1 MISAGELAIGSRLPT
16 VRELS
21 KELGVSPTTV
31 SEAGNRWPPSAP
43 STLAAARARS
53 SASPPGPATPRRY
66 RRVTEG
72 PGHFEL
78 DLSSGT
84 PDPALLPDLRPVI
97 AHVSRQ
103 SLTSSYLDH
112 RCCPSWPTR
121 VRADWPFPPEELT
134 VVDGAM
140 DALDR
145 VASVIVRLGD
155 RVVVENPTF
164 PPLLDLL
171 ELLGAEVIGVDM
183 DDEGML
189 PDGLADA
196 LAAGATAV
204 FLQPRAH
211 NPTGITLT
219 AARGQQLAAA
229 LADSDAIVVEDDHS
243 GDIASGALVSLGE
256 WLPQRT
262 VHIRSYSK
270 SHGPDLRLA
279 AVGGAGD
286 VVSAVANRR
295 LLGPGWSSRIL
306 QAVLLEML
314 DHQPTIDAVD
324 AARAEYAA
332 RAAGGHRCARRA
344 GVGFTGTDGIN
355 LWMQVADE
363 RSALLTLAAQGIGAA
378 PGEPFMVR
386 DDAPSLRVTVGLIDD
401 SIADVRRP
409 PRRSRRQPTQQE
421 AASASH
427 PLRNLTSRRSS
438 AVYRTHRR
446 LTTSHCNSAFICG
459 TTALTAELRRARSV
473 DGGVEQ
479 FVGERAL
486 GRQRRLVDR
495 DDAVGRCHVREQGQ
509 RHDVGLGEP
518 RHAHVADPFDERERS
533 RRRAGSGRRPTTAH
547 TGPRCSRRP
556 RPRHGC
562 RERPA
567 ARVADAASASMSTTS
582 AASTAAATPPGSI
595 TSASTSARSRRR
607 TNDAP

>member
-1 MISAGELAIGSRLPT
+1 MNAPFNAAAVDHSGKALATSISRRVTDRSARGIAGAVGCMISAAELSVGSRLPT

-31 SEAGNRWPPSAP
+31 SEAWQS
-43 STLAAARARS
+43 LAAVGAIDARGRQGTFVRQ
-53 SASPPGPATPRRY
+53 PTGPATPRRY

-72 PGHFEL
+72 PGHFAL

-84 PDPALLPDLRPVI
+84 PDPVLLPDLSPVI
-97 AHVSRQ
+97 ARVSRQ
-103 SLTSSYLDH
+103 SLTSSYLDQ
-112 RCCPSWPTR
+112 PVLPELAER
-121 VRADWPFPPEELT
+121 VRSDWPFPPEELT

-145 VASVIVRLGD
+145 VAGVIVHLGD

-171 ELLGAEVIGVDM
+171 DLLGADVIGVDM
-183 DDEGML
+183 DEEGMSL
-189 PDGLADA
+189 AGLTDA
-196 LAAGATAV
+196 LALGVTAV

-219 AARGQQLAAA
+219 AGRGRELAAA
-229 LADSDAIVVEDDHS
+229 LADSEAIIVEDDHS
-243 GDIASGALVSLGE
+243 GDIASGDLVSLGS

-279 AVGGAGD
+279 AVGGAGH

-314 DHQPTIDAVD
+314 DHQATIDAVR
-324 AARAEYAA
+324 AARSEYSS
-332 RAAGGHRCARRA
+332 RRLAVSEVLSGA

-386 DDAPSLRVTVGLIDD
+386 DGAPSLRVTVGLIDH
-401 SIADVRRP
+401 SIDDYATRLAEAAGN
-409 PRRSRRQPTQQE
+409 QPT
-421 AASASH
+421 
-427 PLRNLTSRRSS
+427 RSS
-438 AVYRTHRR
+438 
-446 LTTSHCNSAFICG
+446 
-459 TTALTAELRRARSV
+459 
-473 DGGVEQ
+473 
-479 FVGERAL
+479 
-486 GRQRRLVDR
+486 QR
-495 DDAVGRCHVREQGQ
+495 
-509 RHDVGLGEP
+509 
-518 RHAHVADPFDERERS
+518 
-533 RRRAGSGRRPTTAH
+533 
-547 TGPRCSRRP
+547 
-556 RPRHGC
+556 
-562 RERPA
+562 
-567 ARVADAASASMSTTS
+567 
-582 AASTAAATPPGSI
+582 
-595 TSASTSARSRRR
+595 
-607 TNDAP
+607 

>member
-1 MISAGELAIGSRLPT
+1 MNDPFNAVSVDHTGRALATTIAGRISDRSARGIAAAVGRMISAAELSVGGRLPT

-31 SEAGNRWPPSAP
+31 SEAWQS
-43 STLAAARARS
+43 LAAVGAIDARGRQGTFVRQ
-53 SASPPGPATPRRY
+53 PTGPATPRRY

-72 PGHFEL
+72 PGHFAL

-84 PDPALLPDLRPVI
+84 PDPSLLPDLGPVI
-97 AHVSRQ
+97 ARVSRQ

-112 RCCPSWPTR
+112 PVLPELAER

-155 RVVVENPTF
+155 LVAVENPTF

-171 ELLGAEVIGVDM
+171 DLLGADVIGVDM

-189 PDGLADA
+189 TAGLVEA
-196 LAAGATAV
+196 LARGATSV

-219 AARGQQLAAA
+219 ARRGQQLATA
-229 LADSDAIVVEDDHS
+229 LADSEAIVVEDDHS
-243 GDIASGALVSLGE
+243 GDIASGELVSLGS

-279 AVGGAGD
+279 AVGGAGN

-314 DHQPTIDAVD
+314 DHQPTIDAVG
-324 AARAEYAA
+324 AARSEYAS
-332 RAAGGHRCARRA
+332 RRLAVTDVLSDA

-386 DDAPSLRVTVGLIDD
+386 DGAPSLRVTVGLIDH
-401 SIADVRRP
+401 SIADYAERLA
-409 PRRSRRQPTQQE
+409 E
-421 AASASH
+421 AAGNQPS
-427 PLRNLTSRRSS
+427 RSS
-438 AVYRTHRR
+438 
-446 LTTSHCNSAFICG
+446 
-459 TTALTAELRRARSV
+459 
-473 DGGVEQ
+473 
-479 FVGERAL
+479 
-486 GRQRRLVDR
+486 QR
-495 DDAVGRCHVREQGQ
+495 
-509 RHDVGLGEP
+509 
-518 RHAHVADPFDERERS
+518 
-533 RRRAGSGRRPTTAH
+533 
-547 TGPRCSRRP
+547 
-556 RPRHGC
+556 
-562 RERPA
+562 
-567 ARVADAASASMSTTS
+567 
-582 AASTAAATPPGSI
+582 
-595 TSASTSARSRRR
+595 
-607 TNDAP
+607 